1 MSKVKEKRSVKY
13 KIWMIAGMILCLLM
27 IPIVFIN
34 CTLIFRGYTNS
45 EKVPGIG
52 GIVPMIVLT
61 DSMYPSIQ
69 SGDLILCHREDAEK
83 VQVGDVIAFFN
94 PDGSGKTVVTH
105 RVAEITKDENGSLA
119 WVTKGDAN
127 NTKDPTVVP
136 AKNLVGVYQR
146 RFAKLGDFAMFMQTT
161 EGMLLCVVCPILLL
175 FLCDKIRR
183 RVYENASKKET
194 DALLAELELLRAE
207 KRTQEADKL

>member
-1 MSKVKEKRSVKY
+1 MSKVKEKKSVRY

-27 IPIVFIN
+27 IPIVVIN

-45 EKVPGIG
+45 ESVPGIG

-61 DSMYPSIQ
+61 DSMYPNIQ
-69 SGDLILCHREDAEK
+69 SGDLILCHTEDAEK
-83 VQVGDVIAFFN
+83 VQVGDVIAFLDPAGN
-94 PDGSGKTVVTH
+94 GKTVVTH
-105 RVAEITKDENGSLA
+105 RVAEITKDENDNLA

-136 AKNLVGVYQR
+136 ASNLVGVYQR

-161 EGMLLCVVCPILLL
+161 QGMLLCVVCPILLL

-207 KRTQEADKL
+207 KRTQEADKF

>member
-83 VQVGDVIAFFN
+83 VQVGDVIAFFD

-105 RVAEITKDENGSLA
+105 RVAEITKYENDSRA

-127 NTKDPTVVP
+127 NTKDPSVVP

-161 EGMLLCVVCPILLL
+161 QGMLLCVVCPILLL

>member
-83 VQVGDVIAFFN
+83 VQVGDVIAFLD

-161 EGMLLCVVCPILLL
+161 QGMLLCVVCPILLL

-207 KRTQEADKL
+207 KRKQEPDKL

>member
-83 VQVGDVIAFFN
+83 VQVGDVIAFLD

-105 RVAEITKDENGSLA
+105 RVAEITKDENDSLA

-161 EGMLLCVVCPILLL
+161 QGMLLCVVCPILLL

>member
-1 MSKVKEKRSVKY
+1 MSKVKEKKSVRY

-27 IPIVFIN
+27 IPIVVIN

-45 EKVPGIG
+45 ESVPGIG

-61 DSMYPSIQ
+61 DSMYPNIQ
-69 SGDLILCHREDAEK
+69 SGDLILCHTEDAEK
-83 VQVGDVIAFFN
+83 VQVGDVIAFLDPAGN
-94 PDGSGKTVVTH
+94 GKTVVTH
-105 RVAEITKDENGSLA
+105 RVAEITKDENDRLA

-136 AKNLVGVYQR
+136 AQNLVGVYQR
-146 RFAKLGDFAMFMQTT
+146 RFAKLGNFAMFMQTT
-161 EGMLLCVVCPILLL
+161 QGMLLCVVCPILLL

-207 KRTQEADKL
+207 KRTQEADKF

>member
-83 VQVGDVIAFFN
+83 VQVGDVIAFLD

-127 NTKDPTVVP
+127 NTKDSTVVP

-161 EGMLLCVVCPILLL
+161 QGMLLCVVCPILLL

-207 KRTQEADKL
+207 KRKQEPDKL

>member
-83 VQVGDVIAFFN
+83 VQVGDVIAFFD

-105 RVAEITKDENGSLA
+105 RVAEITKDENDSLA

-146 RFAKLGDFAMFMQTT
+146 RFA
-161 EGMLLCVVCPILLL
+161 ILLL